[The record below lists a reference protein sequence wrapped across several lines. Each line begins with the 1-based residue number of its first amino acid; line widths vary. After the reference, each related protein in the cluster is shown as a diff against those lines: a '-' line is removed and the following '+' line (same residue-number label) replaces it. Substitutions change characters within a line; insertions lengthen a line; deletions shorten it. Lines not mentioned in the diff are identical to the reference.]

1 MCNIQ
6 APRNKAAVTAYKSLV
21 TCSQTHAFNTFN
33 FLPVTPSLTAPPLFV
48 TFQPDTPVLVLPPL
62 GFRLF
67 FLFCFMSSSAP
78 CRRAAECQGEN
89 VAVRHLPYPQITVT
103 FRARLVSPSRLR
115 HTWVQ
120 GYARTGAPSSSEAE
134 ISLHQSQTISPNR
147 CPGGLQSGKSS

>member
-6 APRNKAAVTAYKSLV
+6 EPRSEAVVTAYKSLI

-33 FLPVTPSLTAPPLFV
+33 FLPVTLSLTAPPLFV
-48 TFQPDTPVLVLPPL
+48 TFQPDTPLLLLPPL
-62 GFRLF
+62 VFRLF
-67 FLFCFMSSSAP
+67 FPPLLMSFSAP

-103 FRARLVSPSRLR
+103 FHARLVSPSWLR
-115 HTWVQ
+115 HAWVQ
-120 GYARTGAPSSSEAE
+120 GYVRNGTPSSSEAE

-147 CPGGLQSGKSS
+147 CPGGLQSGKS